1 MFSIHSY
8 IGSYAKGKK
17 LQKDAPCNS
26 ANRRG
31 AHQLKAQF
39 FLKKTS
45 GMKLEPQNLGPML
58 RPMVR
63 RELRDRPIALALA
76 DRG

>member
-17 LQKDAPCNS
+17 KLKKDAPCNS

-39 FLKKTS
+39 FLKKNIGNETGTS
-45 GMKLEPQNLGPML
+45 EFG
-58 RPMVR
+58 
-63 RELRDRPIALALA
+63 A
-76 DRG
+76 DATSYGAARAEISANRSCPC